1 MQAFKL
7 SFVALALA
15 AASASSFAE
24 APVILQTITPSITS
38 AAFRSVQ
45 LSPFLA
51 TSEWKRLYW
60 GQTVPGSSGP
70 YEIVGVNVDPYT
82 GVLAR
87 PFVLPDGGLRVA
99 TFSASGSTLAFSD
112 VDPAEGAENFTAV
125 VLGMTSGNVAIT
137 TPVSAASAVTTNVSL
152 NDLTP

>member
-1 MQAFKL
+1 MSRPPSSRQTTTNN
-7 SFVALALA
+7 ALVRPRPPDLNQL
-15 AASASSFAE
+15 ASAKPGA
-24 APVILQTITPSITS
+24 LQ
-38 AAFRSVQ
+38 
-45 LSPFLA
+45 L
-51 TSEWKRLYW
+51 
-60 GQTVPGSSGP
+60 

-112 VDPAEGAENFTAV
+112 VDPTEGAENFTAV
-125 VLGMTSGNVAIT
+125 VVGMTSGNVAIT
-137 TPVSAASAVTTNVSL
+137 TPVAAASAVTTNVFL